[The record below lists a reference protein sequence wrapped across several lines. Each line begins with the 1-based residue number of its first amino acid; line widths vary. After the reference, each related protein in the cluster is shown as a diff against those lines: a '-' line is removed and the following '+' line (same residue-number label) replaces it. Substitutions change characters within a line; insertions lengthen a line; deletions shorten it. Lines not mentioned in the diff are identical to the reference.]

1 MRKRILT
8 ILLIGMLVFIWGNSL
23 LSREVSGAIS
33 DSLMDVLNRCSARL
47 GLADDTFTYMYDQD
61 GDGVKEPTSHIV
73 RKIAHVTEFLVF
85 AALLFLR
92 LESRGLRRGLT
103 AYLCGTAVGG
113 IDELLQLFA
122 NRGSLFSDV
131 LYDSAGAA
139 AGVLLTAA
147 AVALIRKKNQTRKTA

>member
-1 MRKRILT
+1 M
-8 ILLIGMLVFIWGNSL
+8 
-23 LSREVSGAIS
+23 SREVSGAIS

-47 GLADDTFTYMYDQD
+47 GLADDQD